1 MWGHGKK
8 AAVLKP
14 GRRFS
19 PETELASTFILDFS
33 ATGTVRNECGL
44 FKLLSLWHFL
54 IAAYAKIILIHT
66 MSHWSRR
73 SLKFFPAKITYNCAI
88 SYVKL
93 HCQVN
98 IARPLLKGALKKIN
112 VGHLKQRMRWLDSIS
127 DSTDMNLSKLQ
138 EIVEDRG
145 AWLAFSPWRCKE
157 SDVTSRPNN
166 NI

>member
-112 VGHLKQRMRWLDSIS
+112 VGHLWLLIFLFLGHFLGPSSPPHPLYAFI
-127 DSTDMNLSKLQ
+127 LFPSKPD
-138 EIVEDRG
+138 IKK
-145 AWLAFSPWRCKE
+145 WLE
-157 SDVTSRPNN
+157 TSSH
-166 NI
+166 